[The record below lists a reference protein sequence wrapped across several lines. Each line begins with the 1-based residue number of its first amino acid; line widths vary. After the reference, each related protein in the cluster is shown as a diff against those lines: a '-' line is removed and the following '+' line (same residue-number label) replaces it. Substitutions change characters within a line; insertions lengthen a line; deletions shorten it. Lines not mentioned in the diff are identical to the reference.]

1 MNNLSYV
8 WQIDVNI
15 TDLCNKTCSF
25 CPRHDPEI
33 YPNNNQHMP
42 VELFKKIIDECLEVG
57 YDKDILLCGRGEPSL
72 HKDYEQILK
81 LLHHPDRKWK
91 TNLTTNGRNFD
102 KYYDFYTNNF
112 DFVILNT
119 YTTQEEYDERV
130 KKYGWKLNTSERHL
144 RTDKPRNMY
153 NLEHY
158 FKPTGADVDEVNS
171 MTGEGFTKGFELP
184 AKPDV
189 TWKHS
194 FNKRCGLQD
203 DIKVNPAIKDACGH
217 PLEFL
222 FLNFDGKIH
231 MCCNDWGSGG
241 GKGQTIVGDFTKDT
255 IWNQYR
261 RSKKRAK
268 IVHNLLNGR
277 RYNIEACSKCEVAND
292 LEKTRCSNIVKG
304 KHPNDSTLLN
314 YLGKLLMTE
323 KDYYD
328 TDRDMENINRNER

>member
-1 MNNLSYV
+1 
-8 WQIDVNI
+8 
-15 TDLCNKTCSF
+15 
-25 CPRHDPEI
+25 
-33 YPNNNQHMP
+33 
-42 VELFKKIIDECLEVG
+42 
-57 YDKDILLCGRGEPSL
+57 
-72 HKDYEQILK
+72 
-81 LLHHPDRKWK
+81 
-91 TNLTTNGRNFD
+91 
-102 KYYDFYTNNF
+102 
-112 DFVILNT
+112 
-119 YTTQEEYDERV
+119 
-130 KKYGWKLNTSERHL
+130 
-144 RTDKPRNMY
+144 
-153 NLEHY
+153 
-158 FKPTGADVDEVNS
+158 
-171 MTGEGFTKGFELP
+171 
-184 AKPDV
+184 
-189 TWKHS
+189 
-194 FNKRCGLQD
+194 
-203 DIKVNPAIKDACGH
+203 
-217 PLEFL
+217 
-222 FLNFDGKIH
+222 